1 MHTDRHD
8 HPRALYEGIADSL
21 RERIFKHQLVPG
33 TPIDEGAIA
42 REYGVSRTPV
52 REAVKVLAHEGLLC
66 INLRNGVRQECT
78 VARLSPRDLDELL
91 TVLTLVETFT
101 VQQTARRRGFGL
113 GLHQDQPQLPEENFY
128 DRLMEAA
135 GNLYLEDVIRA
146 LGEKL
151 LLGWGPEFQRLN
163 ERIFSAARDELCP
176 CLARGDV
183 EGATR
188 LTRRLARERA
198 AALGNLAGAD
208 APRFRPATPQAAPS
222 CRDTGNTPPPRGERP
237 ATTTYSGDTPIAHY
251 I

>member
-21 RERIFKHQLVPG
+21 RERIFKHQLAPG
-33 TPIDEGAIA
+33 TPLDEGAIA

-66 INLRNGVRQECT
+66 IHLRNGVRQECT

-101 VQQTARRRGFGL
+101 VQQAARRRGFGL
-113 GLHQDQPQLPEENFY
+113 GLHQDRPQAPEENFY
-128 DRLMEAA
+128 DRLMESA

-146 LGEKL
+146 LGDKL
-151 LLGWGPEFQRLN
+151 LLGWGPEFRRLN
-163 ERIFSAARDELCP
+163 QSIFTAAQEELCP

-208 APRFRPATPQAAPS
+208 APRFRPATPQAVPS
-222 CRDTGNTPPPRGERP
+222 RGDTGNTPPPRGERP
-237 ATTTYSGDTPIAHY
+237 TTTTYSGDTPIAHY